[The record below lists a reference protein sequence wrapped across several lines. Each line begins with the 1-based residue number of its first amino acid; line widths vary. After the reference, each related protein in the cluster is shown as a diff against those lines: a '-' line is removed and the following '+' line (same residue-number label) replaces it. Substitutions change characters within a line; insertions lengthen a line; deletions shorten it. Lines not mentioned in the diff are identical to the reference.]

1 MNCRNLIQ
9 GIRNQKEKINIRNYR
24 QLKKKKHPY
33 SGRVGQ
39 TADMMLQFYRAKLE
53 LPLEEESNI
62 TLESVIEEDNLHTT
76 LNPTETF
83 HLQGVKDSKG
93 ILNIEPIEFQSS
105 YSDLLLE
112 IDVSKK

>member
-9 GIRNQKEKINIRNYR
+9 SIRNQKEKINIRNYR

-33 SGRVGQ
+33 CGRVGQ

-76 LNPTETF
+76 LNPTETS

-93 ILNIEPIEFQSS
+93 ILNIEPIEFRSS
-105 YSDLLLE
+105 FSDCYL
-112 IDVSKK
+112 K